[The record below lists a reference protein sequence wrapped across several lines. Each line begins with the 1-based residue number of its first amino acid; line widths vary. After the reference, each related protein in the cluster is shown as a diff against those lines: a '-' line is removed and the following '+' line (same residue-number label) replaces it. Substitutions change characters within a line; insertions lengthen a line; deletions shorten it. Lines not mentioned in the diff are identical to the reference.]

1 MATATFEKQVAQ
13 DREYVNTIQS
23 APAFGLRD
31 KIGYMLGD
39 LGGNSLQVVVN
50 TYMLL
55 FLVNVVGIQAAH
67 FALIIAVCR
76 LLDSLNDP
84 IIGSIVD
91 RMRGRKDGKYKRW
104 LIWVPIPMALL
115 TVALFMDASA
125 WAYPVK
131 ITYALLVYFFWGV
144 VSSFWNIPYGT
155 MLNSITTNGQ
165 QRTELSNFRAIGST
179 GASILVTTIAPL
191 IVYDQ
196 MNTPQAGGFLILTA
210 ILGVFSVVCL
220 FLTHRLTSERVV
232 VSLASEPEKVNY
244 LKVLLGFARN
254 RPMIAII
261 LSYITFK
268 FLVQTINLMNQYV
281 FMSYYQDTRILAA
294 VGLGTLVPLILGM
307 LLLKPAIKVFGKRF
321 LTTWPLLIAGGMY
334 LVLAFAPI
342 PAWGWIGIQMVCSF
356 FQGFF
361 TLLIWA
367 LIADAVDYQAWLTKK
382 RNDAIVYATVT
393 FVVFLV
399 ASLSTSFIA
408 IVVDA
413 VGYVPALQANQTPE
427 VAQALKTT
435 AGLLPAIG
443 MFIVFVIFKFVS
455 NVSEERMDEIRA
467 EVVAMSDHLQHELE
481 EEEQALEHGVHAATG
496 TGEAGP
502 AASEIDEKK
511 EQDR

>member
-1 MATATFEKQVAQ
+1 MNRALES
-13 DREYVNTIQS
+13 DRAYVNTIRS
-23 APAFGLRD
+23 APPFGLRD

-50 TYMLL
+50 TFMLL
-55 FLVNVVGIQAAH
+55 FLVNVVGIEATH
-67 FALIIAVCR
+67 FALIIAICR
-76 LLDSLNDP
+76 ILDSLNDP
-84 IIGSIVD
+84 IIGGIVD
-91 RMRGRKDGKYKRW
+91 KMRGRKDGKYKRW
-104 LIWVPIPMALL
+104 LLWVPIPMALL
-115 TVALFMDASA
+115 TVALFVDAA
-125 WAYPVK
+125 EWAYPVK
-131 ITYALLVYFFWGV
+131 VGYALVVYFVWGV

-155 MLNSITTNGQ
+155 MLNTITTDGK

-196 MNTPQAGGFLILTA
+196 MNTPRAGGFLVLTV
-210 ILGVFSVVCL
+210 ILGILSVICL

-232 VSLASEPEKVNY
+232 VSLATEPEKINY

-281 FMSYYQDTRILAA
+281 FMSYYKDTRILAA
-294 VGLGTLVPLILGM
+294 VGLGTLVPLVIGM
-307 LLLKPAIKVFGKRF
+307 LVLKPAIRIFGKRF
-321 LTTWPLLIAGGMY
+321 LTTWPLLIAGAMY

-367 LIADAVDYQAWLTKK
+367 LIADAVDYQTWLTKK
-382 RNDAIVYATVT
+382 HNDAIVYSTVT

-399 ASLSTSFIA
+399 ASLATSFIA

-413 VGYVPALQANQTPE
+413 VGYEPALQADQPAQ
-427 VAQALKTT
+427 VALNLKMAAGIMPAL
-435 AGLLPAIG
+435 G
-443 MFIVFVIFKFVS
+443 MFIVFVIFKFV
-455 NVSEERMDEIRA
+455 NNISEARMDEIRA
-467 EVVAMSDHLQHELE
+467 EVVAMSDSLQADLA
-481 EEEQALEHGVHAATG
+481 EEEQALEHGVHATTG
-496 TGEAGP
+496 TGEVGP
-502 AASEIDEKK
+502 AASETDEARK
-511 EQDR
+511 EEK